1 MEGSKKYYK
10 YIDIIRLLACI
21 SVLLYHLNILK
32 GGFLAVCTFFVLSG
46 YLSCVSAFKEENFS
60 FVKYY
65 INRILKLYFPLALVT
80 FISLT
85 IISLFPNVF
94 WLNLKPETT
103 SVLLGYNNFWQLNAN
118 MDYFACQAS
127 SPFIHFWYLAI
138 LLQFD
143 LIFPF
148 IFVILRKLGDKFH
161 KVIPCII
168 TFILVLISTF
178 YFYKTSLDSNIM
190 FTYYNTFSRLFSL
203 FFGLMLGFI
212 HNYYGSIVPKILKNS
227 IINKIIFYLYL
238 LVLIVLFVYTDFNS
252 KYFALNM
259 ILSTLITCRLLD
271 YSSLNIGEFKTIIG
285 RFIKSLSDCSY
296 EIYLL
301 QYPIIFILQS
311 LNVEGYLYL
320 IMVIAITLLLSF
332 ILHYFL
338 NMKENRGIV
347 FKYVI
352 FMILLCLTL
361 YGVYQ
366 YYLAVDHTSEM
377 KELEKQ
383 LAQNAEWIKQSQE
396 NYQLQ
401 EKQDNEDW
409 LNTLKEL
416 ENAESAIA
424 GIVSDLQVAGIGDS
438 VMLGAVPDLYNKF
451 PNGYFDAKV
460 SRFTWNGSKVVNELK
475 EQNLLGNPVIVHLG
489 TNGDCSTSC
498 KAAVM
503 DSIGDKEVYWINTTN
518 SNKTNDNLVEFASIY
533 NNLHIIDWKTISTDH
548 DEYFYAD
555 KIHLTPSG
563 RIAYTNAIYDAIYEN
578 YLKKYM
584 EQKQEI
590 INKHEQELKNK
601 ISFYGNELLLN
612 SFEYLN
618 SDFKKAQ
625 FNIDKDF
632 SYDSLVQSIN
642 NSIQE
647 NTLEYNVVFIF
658 DSNFNLTEEEYNN
671 LIKLCKGH
679 KLYFISTN
687 EDIAKMFVKDIDNL
701 VTVDFYTFIQNNPEY
716 LMPDKIHLTKSGNEQ
731 LSSLLENIIILRK

>member
-46 YLSCVSAFKEENFS
+46 YLSCVSAFKKEKFS

-65 INRILKLYFPLALVT
+65 INRILKLYFPMALVT

-85 IISLFPNVF
+85 IISLFPNIF

-118 MDYFACQAS
+118 MDYFARQAS

-148 IFVILRKLGDKFH
+148 IFVILHKLGDKFH
-161 KVIPCII
+161 KAIPCII

-178 YFYKTSLDSNIM
+178 YFYKTSLDSNVM

-203 FFGLMLGFI
+203 FFGVMLGFI
-212 HNYYGSIVPKILKNS
+212 HNYYGSIIPKILKNS
-227 IINKIIFYLYL
+227 VINKIIFYFYL
-238 LVLIVLFVYTDFNS
+238 LALIVLFVYTDFNS

-285 RFIKSLSDCSY
+285 KFIKSLSDCSY

-311 LNVEGYLYL
+311 LNIEGYLYL
-320 IMVIAITLLLSF
+320 IMVIATTFLFSF

-338 NMKENRGIV
+338 NMKENSGIV
-347 FKYVI
+347 FKYAI

-383 LAQNAEWIKQSQE
+383 LAQNAELIKQSQE

-424 GIVSDLQVAGIGDS
+424 GIVSNLQVVGIGDS

-518 SNKTNDNLVEFASIY
+518 SNKTNDNLVEFASMY

-548 DEYFYAD
+548 AEYFYAD

-632 SYDSLVQSIN
+632 NYDSLVQSIN
-642 NSIQE
+642 DSIQK

-671 LIKLCKGH
+671 LINLCKGH
-679 KLYFISTN
+679 KIYFISTN
-687 EDIAKMFVKDIDNL
+687 EDITNMFVKDIDNL
-701 VTVDFYTFIQNNPEY
+701 VTVDFYTFIQDNPEY

-731 LSSLLENIIILRK
+731 LSNLLKNTIILRK

>member
-46 YLSCVSAFKEENFS
+46 YLSCVSAFKTEKFS
-60 FVKYY
+60 FIKYY

-85 IISLFPNVF
+85 IISLFPNIF

-118 MDYFACQAS
+118 MDYFARQAS

-148 IFVILRKLGDKFH
+148 IFVIFRKLGDKFH

-178 YFYKTSLDSNIM
+178 YFYKTSLDSNVM

-203 FFGLMLGFI
+203 FFGVMLGFI
-212 HNYYGSIVPKILKNS
+212 HNYYGSIIPKILKNS
-227 IINKIIFYLYL
+227 VINKIIFYFYL
-238 LVLIVLFVYTDFNS
+238 LALIVLFVYTDFNS

-285 RFIKSLSDCSY
+285 KFIKSLSDCSY

-311 LNVEGYLYL
+311 LNIEGYLYL
-320 IMVIAITLLLSF
+320 IMVIATTFVLSF

-347 FKYVI
+347 FKYAI

-383 LAQNAEWIKQSQE
+383 LAQNAELIKQSQE

-409 LNTLKEL
+409 LKTLKEL

-424 GIVSDLQVAGIGDS
+424 GIVSNLQVVGIGDS

-533 NNLHIIDWKTISTDH
+533 NNLHVIDWKTISTDH

-642 NSIQE
+642 NSIQK

-679 KLYFISTN
+679 KIYFISTN
-687 EDIAKMFVKDIDNL
+687 EDITNMFVKDIDNL
-701 VTVDFYTFIQNNPEY
+701 VTVDFYTFIQDNPEY

-731 LSSLLENIIILRK
+731 LSNLLKDVIILKK

>member
-46 YLSCVSAFKEENFS
+46 YLSCVSAFKKEKFS

-65 INRILKLYFPLALVT
+65 INRILKLYFPMALVT

-85 IISLFPNVF
+85 IISLFPNIF

-118 MDYFACQAS
+118 MDYFARQAS

-161 KVIPCII
+161 KAIPCII

-178 YFYKTSLDSNIM
+178 YFYKTSLDSNVM

-203 FFGLMLGFI
+203 FFGVMLGFI
-212 HNYYGSIVPKILKNS
+212 HNYYGSIIPKILKNS
-227 IINKIIFYLYL
+227 VINKIIFYFYL
-238 LVLIVLFVYTDFNS
+238 LALIVLFVYTDFNS

-285 RFIKSLSDCSY
+285 KFIKSLSDCSY

-311 LNVEGYLYL
+311 LNIEGYLYL
-320 IMVIAITLLLSF
+320 IMVIAITFVLSF

-347 FKYVI
+347 FKYAI

-366 YYLAVDHTSEM
+366 YYLAVDHTNEM

-383 LAQNAEWIKQSQE
+383 LAQNAELIKQSQE

-424 GIVSDLQVAGIGDS
+424 GIVSNLQVVGIGDS

-475 EQNLLGNPVIVHLG
+475 EQNLLGNPVIIHLG

-518 SNKTNDNLVEFASIY
+518 SNKTNDNLVEFASMY

-548 DEYFYAD
+548 AEYFYAD

-618 SDFKKAQ
+618 SNFKKAQ

-642 NSIQE
+642 NSIQK

-658 DSNFNLTEEEYNN
+658 DSNFNLTNEEYNN
-671 LIKLCKGH
+671 LINLCTGH
-679 KLYFISTN
+679 KIYFISTN
-687 EDIAKMFVKDIDNL
+687 KDITNMFVKDIDNL
-701 VTVDFYTFIQNNPEY
+701 VTVDFYTFIHDNPEY

-731 LSSLLENIIILRK
+731 LSNLLKDVIILKK

>member
-46 YLSCVSAFKEENFS
+46 YLSCVSAFKEEKFS

-85 IISLFPNVF
+85 IISLFPNIF

-118 MDYFACQAS
+118 MDYFARQAS

-161 KVIPCII
+161 KAIPCII

-178 YFYKTSLDSNIM
+178 YFYKTSLDSNVM

-203 FFGLMLGFI
+203 FFGVMLGFI
-212 HNYYGSIVPKILKNS
+212 HNYYGSIIPKILKNS
-227 IINKIIFYLYL
+227 VINKIIFYFYL
-238 LVLIVLFVYTDFNS
+238 LALIVLFVYTDFNS

-285 RFIKSLSDCSY
+285 KFIKSLSDCSY

-311 LNVEGYLYL
+311 LNIEGYLYL
-320 IMVIAITLLLSF
+320 IMVIAITFVLSF

-347 FKYVI
+347 FKYAI

-366 YYLAVDHTSEM
+366 YYLAVDHTNEM

-383 LAQNAEWIKQSQE
+383 LAQNTELIKQSQE

-424 GIVSDLQVAGIGDS
+424 GIVSNLQVVGIGDS

-518 SNKTNDNLVEFASIY
+518 SNKTNDNLVEFASMY

-548 DEYFYAD
+548 AEYFYAD

-642 NSIQE
+642 NSIQK

-658 DSNFNLTEEEYNN
+658 DSNFNLTNEEYNN
-671 LIKLCKGH
+671 LINLCTGH
-679 KLYFISTN
+679 KIYFISTN
-687 EDIAKMFVKDIDNL
+687 EDITNMFVKDIDNL
-701 VTVDFYTFIQNNPEY
+701 VTIDFYTFIQDNPEY

-731 LSSLLENIIILRK
+731 LSNLLKNTIILRK